1 MSVVFGG
8 DVVVYAR
15 DAALLR
21 TGEWLNDTCI
31 NLGFKRA
38 ELELLCGA
46 HGEAAAVLFVDPAVL
61 ACLMLQCEDDDEV
74 LDMDGALR
82 LTARRRV
89 LFAVNN
95 ACGSFDDVC
104 THWSLLELRLDD
116 DEVRPDG
123 AAATAA
129 AGPPRAA
136 SFHAYDSCGASN
148 ARAACAVAA
157 QVTRLLRLTGVLP
170 AGSPRPPLITEPA
183 PQQRNGSDCGVY
195 ALLLAERLA
204 RQFLL
209 GGSGGSSGRQQ
220 QQQQAAAALVVST
233 AADDWPALAAAK
245 RDQLMSLVQP
255 LLPKDTADKVTTEA
269 GSQ

>member
-1 MSVVFGG
+1 MSLVYGG

-46 HGEAAAVLFVDPAVL
+46 HGEAAVLFVDPAVL

-82 LTARRRV
+82 LAARRRV

-95 ACGSFDDVC
+95 ACGSFNDVC
-104 THWSLLELRLDD
+104 THWSLLELRLG
-116 DEVRPDG
+116 EVRPDDG

-129 AGPPRAA
+129 VGPRRAA

-148 ARAACAVAA
+148 ARTACAVAA

-170 AGSPRPPLITEPA
+170 AGAPRPPLITEPA

-220 QQQQAAAALVVST
+220 QQRQQAATALVVST
-233 AADDWPALAAAK
+233 TADDWPALAAAM
-245 RDQLMSLVQP
+245 RDQLLSLVQP
-255 LLPKDTADKVTTEA
+255 LLPKDTADRVTTEA